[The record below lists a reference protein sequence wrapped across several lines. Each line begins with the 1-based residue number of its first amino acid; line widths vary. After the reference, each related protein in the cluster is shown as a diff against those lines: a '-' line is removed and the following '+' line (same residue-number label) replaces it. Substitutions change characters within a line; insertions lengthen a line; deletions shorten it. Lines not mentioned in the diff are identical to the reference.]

1 MSDVTIYHPGTE
13 GMAQVPEESL
23 PHWRQSGWLTLDEH
37 NANQAAAAE
46 REQEAAKAA
55 GSKTAAKEK

>member
-13 GMAQVPEESL
+13 GMAQVPAESL

-37 NANQAAAAE
+37 NANIAQAAA
-46 REQEAAKAA
+46 REQEAAPAA
-55 GSKTAAKEK
+55 GSKTAAKKE